1 MKDDDKI
8 MEKTIL
14 IDPYDLYRDI
24 KIQILNIDT
33 FKKWEDHTYTLIH
46 ILPKEH
52 YQNLHIKGS
61 INICVYEVSFLDK
74 IKKLNLDSRSKI
86 VLYGESE
93 NELDAKVAASKLHD
107 IGFENIYVLE
117 GGLSAY
123 SNTFDLEGEK
133 NESDDDQLLSL
144 DDRIYT
150 LLDQSSLDWTGE
162 NANGKHFGKITLKS
176 GNIEVKDSLLS
187 GEFVIDMNSIK
198 TLDISSEEGADHLD
212 AHLKSDDFFLTKLF
226 HEAKYSFSN
235 LKSVQPP
242 YQTDINYILDGELT
256 LRGISKKQS
265 INALISKIDDRLI
278 LHARVEIDRTNWN
291 IIYGS
296 AKFFKYLGMHKI
308 FDRVLIEM
316 RLELR

>member
-1 MKDDDKI
+1 MK
-8 MEKTIL
+8 
-14 IDPYDLYRDI
+14 
-24 KIQILNIDT
+24 ILNIDA

-46 ILPKEH
+46 VLPKEH

-61 INICVYEVSFLDK
+61 INICVYEVSFLAK
-74 IKKLNLDSRSKI
+74 VKKLNLDSRSKI

-93 NELDAKVAASKLHD
+93 NELDAKTAASKLHD
-107 IGFENIYVLE
+107 IGFENVYVLE

-123 SNTFDLEGEK
+123 SNTFDLEGER
-133 NESDDDQLLSL
+133 NESNPDQLLSL
-144 DDRIYT
+144 NDRTYT
-150 LLDQSSLDWTGE
+150 LVDLSTLDWTGE
-162 NANGKHFGKITLKS
+162 NANGKHFGKITFKS

-187 GEFVIDMNSIK
+187 AEFIIDMNSIK

-212 AHLKSDDFFLTKLF
+212 AHLRSDDFFLTKLF
-226 HEAKYSFSN
+226 PEAKYSFN
-235 LKSVQPP
+235 DLKSVQPP

-256 LRGISKKQS
+256 LRGITKKQR
-265 INALISKIDDRLI
+265 INALISKLDDKLV
-278 LHARVEIDRTNWN
+278 LNARVEIDRTHWN

-308 FDRVLIEM
+308 FDRILIEM